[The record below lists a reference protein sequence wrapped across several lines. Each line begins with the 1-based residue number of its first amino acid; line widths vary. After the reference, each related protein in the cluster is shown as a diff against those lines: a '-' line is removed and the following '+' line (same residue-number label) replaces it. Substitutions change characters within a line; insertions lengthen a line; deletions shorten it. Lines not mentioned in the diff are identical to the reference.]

1 MWMPEPNLAPAI
13 RIDRALL
20 PHRRQIMLTLD
31 DVLER
36 WIPYRLQAI
45 ETLRFA
51 WDWLGESDEPHA
63 VLVLVEGKPVLHCN
77 VAAIA
82 NPMLEAGVVHA
93 RALFEF
99 LGLAVKNGRLAQ
111 VQRRLPGDI
120 AIEHYSTAGQE
131 LAMVSPE
138 QVYAAYDGP
147 HEEAES
153 AIVAIFEFAN
163 KLTAHITDGTFSGAW
178 TDQHLD
184 IACRGI
190 PVLLNNH
197 LYAKLGRTLPPA
209 PNAIP
214 KRHA

>member
-1 MWMPEPNLAPAI
+1 M
-13 RIDRALL
+13 
-20 PHRRQIMLTLD
+20 MLTLD

-51 WDWLGESDEPHA
+51 WDWLAESEEPRA
-63 VLVLVEGKPVLHCN
+63 VQVLVEGKLVFGCN

-82 NPMLEAGVVHA
+82 NPMIEVGVVHA
-93 RALFEF
+93 RALLEF
-99 LGLAVKNGRLAQ
+99 LGLAVKKGRLAQ
-111 VQRRLPGDI
+111 VQHRLPGDI

-131 LAMVSPE
+131 LAKVSPE
-138 QVYAAYDGP
+138 QVYEAYDGP
-147 HEEAES
+147 REEAES

-163 KLTAHITDGTFSGAW
+163 KLTAHITDGAFSGAW
-178 TDQHLD
+178 TDRHLD

-197 LYAKLGRTLPPA
+197 LYVKLGRTPPPA
-209 PNAIP
+209 PSAIP
-214 KRHA
+214 QRLA